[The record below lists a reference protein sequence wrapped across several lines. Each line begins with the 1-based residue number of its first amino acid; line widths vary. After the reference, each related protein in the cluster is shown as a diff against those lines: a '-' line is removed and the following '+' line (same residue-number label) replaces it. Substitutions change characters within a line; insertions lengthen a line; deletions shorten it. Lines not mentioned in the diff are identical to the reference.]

1 MNKVI
6 LIGRLVENPIKKV
19 TTTQKTICSLTL
31 AVNDSRNH
39 NETYFIPCTAWTNVA
54 DQILSYYSK
63 GDLVEVDGRLTR
75 RSYVN
80 KEGKNTYVTE
90 VVIESISGL
99 SKNQKNNTTVDIYDS
114 ITSTPLQ
121 SNNGETSLNQEVK
134 EENEYNKEGGII

>member
-75 RSYVN
+75 RSYLN
-80 KEGKNTYVTE
+80 KESKNTYITE

-99 SKNQKNNTTVDIYDS
+99 SKNQKNNTTVDLYDS
-114 ITSTPLQ
+114 ITSTQPAAQ
-121 SNNGETSLNQEVK
+121 APSDTATQEVSN
-134 EENEYNKEGGII
+134 ENEYNKEGGII

>member
-54 DQILSYYSK
+54 EQILSYYSK

-75 RSYVN
+75 RSYLN
-80 KEGKNTYVTE
+80 KESKNTYVTE

-99 SKNQKNNTTVDIYDS
+99 SKNQKNNTTVDLYDS
-114 ITSTPLQ
+114 LTSTN
-121 SNNGETSLNQEVK
+121 SETSNDSSSSKQE
-134 EENEYNKEGGII
+134 ETQENEYNKEGGII